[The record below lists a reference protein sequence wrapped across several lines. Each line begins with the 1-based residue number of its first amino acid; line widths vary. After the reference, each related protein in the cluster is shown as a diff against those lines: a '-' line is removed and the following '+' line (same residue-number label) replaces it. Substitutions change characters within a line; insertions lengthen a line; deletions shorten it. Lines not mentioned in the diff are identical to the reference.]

1 MKQSLIRLLPLIFIT
16 VSFAS
21 CRTQAPALDY
31 RALAQASIKLGM
43 DIDFDDNHA
52 LYLAAAEWIGVPYRS
67 GGNNKYGTD
76 CSGLTTQIYR
86 TVYHRILPRSSKE
99 QIKKSKRLSRHK
111 LREGD
116 LVFFSSPRS
125 RKTVAHVGIYLKNG
139 KFIHASTSQ
148 GVIVSDLDEDYYRR
162 YWMRGGRIR

>member
-21 CRTQAPALDY
+21 CRTQAPTLDY

-67 GGNNKYGTD
+67 DGNNKYGTD

-86 TVYHRILPRSSKE
+86 TVYHRHLPRSSKE
-99 QIKKSKRLSRHK
+99 QMKKSKRLSRHK

-148 GVIVSDLDEDYYRR
+148 GVIVSDLDEDYYRH